1 MTFLKKS
8 PKLRKFSPG
17 NVVNLVNHFWKVS
30 THTHSK
36 IHTYTHE
43 HTHTHTH
50 IHTHTHTHTHTQSKK
65 SVARPYLSMLDK
77 TGLSVSVCQLRWH
90 TTTFNRLF
98 LRIGQWRPRFL
109 RAWFR

>member
-50 IHTHTHTHTHTQSKK
+50 IHTHSPKPGTQEAGSPLAYSEK
-65 SVARPYLSMLDK
+65 
-77 TGLSVSVCQLRWH
+77 
-90 TTTFNRLF
+90 
-98 LRIGQWRPRFL
+98 
-109 RAWFR
+109 